1 MKKTLSTIT
10 SEHKDFK
17 QVLIYVPLAHPLDDD
32 DDDDDG
38 DDDDND
44 TSWTDLDQAL
54 AKLWGLYKT
63 CVKFILTGGVN
74 YYKVTEEQN
83 CALLEKLLPRV
94 TMMMKKDG
102 IRFEFGHNMRS
113 ELPPFSSGSK
123 WLQNYSGS

>member
-1 MKKTLSTIT
+1 MSKAKKLKEVGVVFPKGRRLQQMKKTLSTIT

-32 DDDDDG
+32 DDD
-38 DDDDND
+38 
-44 TSWTDLDQAL
+44 TLWTDLDQAL

-74 YYKVTEEQN
+74 YYKVTEKQN
-83 CALLEKLLPRV
+83 RALLEKLLPRV

-102 IRFEFGHNMRS
+102 IQFEFGHT
-113 ELPPFSSGSK
+113 
-123 WLQNYSGS
+123 